1 MWCRVAVGL
10 LAALIVR
17 TATPHLH
24 GFRLFLLDIAVAFPF
39 IVGFLKG
46 IANIIWCQ
54 DALAVA
60 LTAQA
65 V

>member
-1 MWCRVAVGL
+1 M
-10 LAALIVR
+10 AALIER
-17 TATPHLH
+17 TATPHHH

-39 IVGFLKG
+39 IVGFLEA

-60 LTAQA
+60 LARPASPVHARTQN
-65 V
+65 